1 MTRIVVLLAVVTLL
15 PTLSLAQ
22 LDRDAMERERMKANN
37 VKVAEQYAHKFKRG
51 APQEE
56 GYLVTRTTYDK
67 SGNPLT
73 VVNYRANGDESS
85 RLYYAYD
92 DQGQRVEYRKE
103 EPTTDENGHT
113 QMRIFFRQKFTYD
126 SKGRKKTESG
136 FDGVSNYRVIYNYLP
151 NGKLSNITR
160 YNSDNTV
167 GERWTYTYNG
177 NKQTIHVTPRRGEP
191 YSVEKSYN
199 GQGQLLSDVQFGSD
213 AKELRRLEYTYT
225 SSGQVA
231 TESESYAGN
240 LRYRLRYV
248 FDKQNRL
255 TQIYQ
260 RQTAGP
266 EIENNN
272 YKYDDRGNLIEEH
285 WVDGDPSLVSQK
297 ESEFNPAGDMVK
309 VQSYYAPY
317 RYRVMYTYKYERF

>member
-1 MTRIVVLLAVVTLL
+1 M
-15 PTLSLAQ
+15 
-22 LDRDAMERERMKANN
+22 
-37 VKVAEQYAHKFKRG
+37 
-51 APQEE
+51 
-56 GYLVTRTTYDK
+56 
-67 SGNPLT
+67 
-73 VVNYRANGDESS
+73 
-85 RLYYAYD
+85 
-92 DQGQRVEYRKE
+92 EYRKE

-213 AKELRRLEYTYT
+213 GKELRRLEYTYT